1 MQRIGFAR
9 PWPLQFRLYVLDV
22 AGASARD
29 RIWPAWAL
37 VLLGLVA
44 AVDALWLLA
53 TPVELWTP
61 GLLLPLS
68 VAAAMA
74 ILLGRYPLVPR
85 LHALLSGAA
94 FMLAAWPALRV
105 YNHLVMTTAL
115 PFADAR
121 LASWDSALGLDW
133 LGYMLWL
140 DRHPALFEA
149 MDWAYGSLIPY
160 SSAAFLLMLLLVGV
174 ARAREFVLLFLL
186 TAVAASTVG
195 LFFPAMT
202 AMNHYAPDPNLF
214 QTIPPDLG
222 TYPVAPLERL
232 RTMVAPGLTLTHL
245 PGLTAFPS
253 FHTTMGLI
261 VVWCARGSRLLF
273 LPMLLLNALMIAST
287 PAFGGHYFVDLLGGA
302 ALAAAAIGLLWLLD
316 RGRKAEAEKTKSRLV
331 SAPASR

>member
-9 PWPLQFRLYVLDV
+9 SWPLQLRLHVIDV
-22 AGASARD
+22 AAAGATVRD
-29 RIWPAWAL
+29 RFWPVWAL

-61 GLLLPLS
+61 GLVLPLS

-74 ILLGRYPLVPR
+74 ILLGRFPLVAR
-85 LHALLSGAA
+85 LHTLLSGAA

-121 LASWDSALGLDW
+121 LAGWDSALGLDW

-149 MDWAYGSLIPY
+149 MDWAYGSLVPY
-160 SSAAFLLMLLLVGV
+160 SSAAFALMLLLVGV

-195 LFFPAMT
+195 LFFPAVT
-202 AMNHYAPDPNLF
+202 AMNYYAPDPNLF

-232 RTMVAPGLTLTHL
+232 RTMVAPGLTLTNL

-253 FHTTMGLI
+253 FHTTMGVI
-261 VVWCARGSRLLF
+261 VIWCARGSRLLF

-302 ALAAAAIGLLWLLD
+302 ALAFGAIVLLRLLD
-316 RGRKAEAEKTKSRLV
+316 RRRKAET
-331 SAPASR
+331 